1 MPRPA
6 ESSIREPALILE
18 TRHSIAEI
26 LSRQPLFRGLSETEI
41 AQISAGC
48 REYRVRKN
56 ELIFHK
62 GDQAEGMHVV
72 VMGQVKLSL
81 PSAQGMEKVVHMCG
95 PGSTF
100 GEAVMFLDKPYPVTA
115 QATSESLLLLI
126 SKRVLLEA
134 MEGSTMLCRKMM
146 ASLSSR
152 LHELLGD
159 METCMLRG
167 SVQRVVCFL
176 TQSAPSADATDYTIN
191 LPASK
196 QTLASQLNLAPE
208 TLSRVLSQLME
219 VGLIRVKGRVISVLD
234 REKLGEYTAS

>member
-1 MPRPA
+1 M
-6 ESSIREPALILE
+6 ILE

-26 LSRQPLFRGLSETEI
+26 LSRQPLFRGLSESEL
-41 AQISAGC
+41 AQISSGC
-48 REYRVRKN
+48 REFRVKKN

-62 GDQAEGMHVV
+62 GDPAEGMHVV

-95 PGSTF
+95 PGATF
-100 GEAVMFLDKPYPVTA
+100 GEAVVFLDKPYPVSS
-115 QATSESLLLLI
+115 QATAESLLLLV

-134 MEGSTMLCRKMM
+134 MDSNTMLCRKMM
-146 ASLSSR
+146 ASLSTR

-176 TQSAPSADATDYTIN
+176 VQAAPSGDHSAYEIN
-191 LPASK
+191 LSASK
-196 QTLASQLNLAPE
+196 QTIASQLNLAPE
-208 TLSRVLSQLME
+208 TLSRVLGQLSDA
-219 VGLIRVKGRVISVLD
+219 GLIQVRGRAINVLD
-234 REKLGEYTAS
+234 REKLVAYTA